1 MSGAKEK
8 KKIGLTTQIFI
19 ALIAGAI
26 LGIVLHVAA
35 SDVEF
40 VQNVLI
46 NGVFYVIGQ
55 GFIRLMQMLVVPL
68 VFCSLI
74 CGATAIGDSKTLGKV
89 GIKIIGF
96 YICLLYTSPSP
107 RD

>member
-19 ALIAGAI
+19 ALIVGAI

-46 NGVFYVIGQ
+46 KPG
-55 GFIRLMQMLVVPL
+55 L
-68 VFCSLI
+68 
-74 CGATAIGDSKTLGKV
+74 
-89 GIKIIGF
+89 
-96 YICLLYTSPSP
+96 
-107 RD
+107 